1 MGRSHE
7 ILPRMRLQDREV
19 MRPTRAKLDAIRA
32 KARVYSSRGTDKR
45 VTLRE
50 AACLLS
56 SYHVEEIRYFLQE
69 GVFGKPLRA
78 AVRDYLFRRIT
89 SGELDHDRSIGTLQP

>member
-1 MGRSHE
+1 
-7 ILPRMRLQDREV
+7 V
-19 MRPTRAKLDAIRA
+19 KPTRAKLDAIRA
-32 KARVYSSRGTDKR
+32 QARVYSSLRTDKR

-78 AVRDYLFRRIT
+78 AVRNYLFRRIT
-89 SGELDHDRSIGTLQP
+89 NGDIDHDRTPGSNVDRR

>member
-1 MGRSHE
+1 
-7 ILPRMRLQDREV
+7 MRK
-19 MRPTRAKLDAIRA
+19 PTRAKLDAIRA

-45 VTLRE
+45 LTLRE

-56 SYHVEEIRYFLQE
+56 SYHVEGIRYFLQE

-78 AVRDYLFRRIT
+78 AVRNYLFRRIT
-89 SGELDHDRSIGTLQP
+89 SGELDHDRTEGSNVDRR

>member
-1 MGRSHE
+1 ME
-7 ILPRMRLQDREV
+7 LLPRLRRSDREV
-19 MRPTRAKLDAIRA
+19 MKPNRAKLEAIRA
-32 KARVYSSRGTDKR
+32 KARVYSSRATDKR

-56 SYHVEEIRYFLQE
+56 SYHVDEIRYFLQE

-78 AVRDYLFRRIT
+78 AVRNYLFRRIT
-89 SGELDHDRSIGTLQP
+89 NGELTHDPTAGSDPDRG